1 MNASQT
7 PNTLEKRTTE
17 FVGQPVQ
24 VSENS
29 GSEELCCIAPS
40 FSREGN
46 IVQPKFVELKLCAKT
61 HGMRAFLEIILQ
73 ECGYPE
79 RAIEN
84 WTLAVHE
91 PSLELV
97 STF

>member
-1 MNASQT
+1 MSVSQT
-7 PNTLEKRTTE
+7 PNTLGKRTTG

-29 GSEELCCIAPS
+29 GNEELCCIAPS
-40 FSREGN
+40 FPREGN
-46 IVQPKFVELKLCAKT
+46 TVQPKFVELKLCAKT
-61 HGMRAFLEIILQ
+61 HGIRALLEIILQ
-73 ECGYPE
+73 ECGNPE

-84 WTLAVHE
+84 WTLAVTE
-91 PSLELV
+91 PSLELI

>member
-1 MNASQT
+1 MSVSQT
-7 PNTLEKRTTE
+7 PNTLGKRTIE
-17 FVGQPVQ
+17 FMGQPVQ

-29 GSEELCCIAPS
+29 GSEELFCIAPS

-46 IVQPKFVELKLCAKT
+46 IVQPKLVELKLCAKT
-61 HGMRAFLEIILQ
+61 HGMRALLEIILQ
-73 ECGYPE
+73 GCGNPA

-84 WTLAVHE
+84 WTLAVQE